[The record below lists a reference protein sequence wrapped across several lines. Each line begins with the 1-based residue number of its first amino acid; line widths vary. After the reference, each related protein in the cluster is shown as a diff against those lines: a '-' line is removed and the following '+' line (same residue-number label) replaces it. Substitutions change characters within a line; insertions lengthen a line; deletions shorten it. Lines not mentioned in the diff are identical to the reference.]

1 MPSLTITFSTESQ
14 DAFDASINAL
24 CAVHGFSKMIPD
36 PGWKIGDEG
45 NGSIENPEP
54 REDFV
59 KRMIFQDLVAKVTAQ
74 RQSIAAA
81 ISAQESA
88 QVAAAFTAE

>member
-1 MPSLTITFSTESQ
+1 
-14 DAFDASINAL
+14 
-24 CAVHGFSKMIPD
+24 MISD

-59 KRMIFQDLVAKVTAQ
+59 KRATEVSAKYGLTLPEI
-74 RQSIAAA
+74 RQAA
-81 ISAQESA
+81 
-88 QVAAAFTAE
+88 